1 MTTPLT
7 RSRSCLRTILGAL
20 ALTIAAPIVST
31 PSAAH
36 AAPASAPDSA
46 PRSKATTG
54 SVARPLASVPKKMRL
69 TMELTY
75 KKTTDSNENWAGP
88 IGNNSEDE
96 VYYMLS
102 GSAAVAGVSKPF
114 IAGEVR
120 PPGSRDIWEMGPN
133 SNKTLVRTLFEG
145 NLSSLD
151 TAVLSVAIAEQDNAQ
166 LNSFKE
172 ILGDLIQFAGDALEK
187 ELGTEG
193 TYDAFKGSTKEKM
206 IQDAVGLLKTL
217 GDRKDQSIGMAVLT
231 AKGTHLTAKVGQG
244 MYSSVASSSNDEV
257 TVKMTG
263 FGSSYV
269 ARFRL
274 VPADSEPR
282 PASALFLSNEHDSC
296 NAPQKLLVDSKQGKI
311 KIAPGQSWTDIH
323 VKNRRFDW
331 WCDGSLEHT
340 TAPDPT
346 NLVQARRASSGG
358 AIDWKCF
365 YETTPGPDR
374 SF

>member
-1 MTTPLT
+1 MN
-7 RSRSCLRTILGAL
+7 RSNFGLRAMLGAL
-20 ALTIAAPIVST
+20 ALSIAAPAVAT
-31 PSAAH
+31 PRSAQ
-36 AAPASAPDSA
+36 AAPAIDSA
-46 PRSKATTG
+46 PRSSATNVGPATRR
-54 SVARPLASVPKKMRL
+54 VASIPKKMRL
-69 TMELTY
+69 TMALTY
-75 KKTTDSNENWAGP
+75 KVTTDLSENWAGP
-88 IGNNSEDE
+88 IGNNTEDE
-96 VYYMLS
+96 IYYMLS
-102 GSAAVAGVSKPF
+102 GSAAVNGVSKAF

-120 PPGSRDIWEMGPN
+120 PPGARDIWEMGPN

-145 NLSSLD
+145 DLSALD
-151 TAVLSVAIAEQDNAQ
+151 TAVLTVAIAEQDNAQ

-172 ILGDLIQFAGDALEK
+172 ILGDLIQYAGDAIEK

-217 GDRKDQSIGMAVLT
+217 GDRKDQTIGVAVLT
-231 AKGTHLTAKVGQG
+231 AKGTHLTAKTDAG
-244 MYSSVASSSNDEV
+244 MYSTIASASDKEV
-257 TVKMTG
+257 KVKMTVFNG
-263 FGSSYV
+263 SYV
-269 ARFRL
+269 AHFRL
-274 VPADSEPR
+274 VAADSEPR
-282 PASALFLSNEHDSC
+282 PSSALFLSNERDSC

-311 KIAPGQSWTDIH
+311 SVAPGQSWTDIH

-331 WCDGSLEHT
+331 WCDGDLEHT

-365 YETTPGPDR
+365 YESTPGPDR